1 MLLSISELSGITG
14 KDRRT
19 IKRYADTL
27 EVVKDGRAHK
37 YESRELVPLLF
48 GVSAAD
54 GEKLDLSQ
62 ERARLAKL
70 QDDKAD
76 LELKEMR
83 GELLRKGDVVAEVSE
98 AIANC
103 RAKLLNIPA
112 KAAALAVAAQSVP
125 EAQQVL
131 HTLVCEALDELYTE
145 YTDSADE
152 QQD

>member
-1 MLLSISELSGITG
+1 MLLSVSELSEITG

-27 EVVKDGRAHK
+27 KAVKDGRAHK
-37 YESRELVPLLF
+37 YESRELIPLLY

-70 QDDKAD
+70 QGDKAD

-83 GELLRKGDVVAEVSE
+83 GDLLRRDDVVSEVSE

-112 KAAALAVAAQSVP
+112 KAAAVTVAAESVP
-125 EAQQVL
+125 EAQRLL
-131 HTLVCEALDELYTE
+131 HELVCEALDELYSE
-145 YTDSADE
+145 YAE
-152 QQD
+152 A